1 MRPLAFLMGTAL
13 LLGAAPVFAQSSSVT
28 VGPNGSLSSTTTL
41 PGAAGKHEDRSSVT
55 TRDDNCRIVGSDG
68 RVHSSDGSVSSSV
81 TAGPNGVHSYSS
93 GGPSVTVRSK
103 DGRSASSSTATSS
116 GGGSTVITG
125 SGSGGDCTVYV
136 NPDSNDRKD
145 K

>member
-1 MRPLAFLMGTAL
+1 MRRLAFLMGTTL

-41 PGAAGKHEDRSSVT
+41 PGNAGQQNDHATVT
-55 TRDDNCRIVGSDG
+55 NRDDNCRIVGSDG
-68 RVHSSDGSVSSSV
+68 RTRNPDGSISSSV
-81 TAGPNGVHSYSS
+81 TAGPNGVHSSSS

-103 DGRSASSSTATSS
+103 DGRSVSSSTASS
-116 GGGSTVITG
+116 SSGGSTVVTG

-136 NPDSNDRKD
+136 NPDNRSHD
-145 K
+145 